1 MRQDW
6 WKNGHGLHFFPV
18 IEFHV
23 DLFLAA
29 GLFSCY
35 FFLNKMWSTHQVSKS
50 EGIGYSEWS
59 SMEFFYPGVW
69 CALRPKIYDEPE
81 LQSYSIGSL
90 WSTPYQK

>member
-18 IEFHV
+18 IEF
-23 DLFLAA
+23 LILFYIFFLAA

-50 EGIGYSEWS
+50 EGVGYSEWS
-59 SMEFFYPGVW
+59 RKEFFIGVW
-69 CALRPKIYDEPE
+69 GVRCGLKFIEPE
-81 LQSYSIGSL
+81 L
-90 WSTPYQK
+90 